1 MTQGQRLKAGLS
13 AFSLLSLVF
22 LVNLFHLQPDKDAH
36 APRRIAFPGS
46 TPAQDA
52 APVRTG
58 SLADRAAGTRER
70 AEPAAAASPKPQTDV
85 AAAAPSGGGAELI
98 RAVQRE
104 LEAQGYGAAG
114 QTGDDDFVTR
124 ASIMAF
130 EWDNGL
136 PLTGQASEALLH
148 QLILG
153 STPGGSPGAR
163 ADVPPGPKAEEVIR
177 TVQQSLDMLG
187 SSGIRA
193 DGRIGDATSKA
204 IRTFEA
210 RQKMTVTGR
219 ISGHLMARLLRLAGE
234 GRLADYR

>member
-1 MTQGQRLKAGLS
+1 MTQGQRLKAGLG
-13 AFSLLSLVF
+13 AFSFLSLVCF
-22 LVNLFHLQPDKDAH
+22 VNLFHFQPDKDAH

-46 TPAQDA
+46 A
-52 APVRTG
+52 APQQSAQVATG
-58 SLADRAAGTRER
+58 SLSGSASGAQDL
-70 AEPAAAASPKPQTDV
+70 PAPAASPPPRADV
-85 AAAAPSGGGAELI
+85 AAAAPSGGAELV

-114 QTGDDDFVTR
+114 QTGDEDFVTR

-136 PLTGQASEALLH
+136 PLTAQASEALLH

-153 STPGGSPGAR
+153 STSGGTPGAR
-163 ADVPPGPKAEEVIR
+163 SEVPPGPKAEEVIR
-177 TVQQSLDMLG
+177 TVQQSLAMLG

-193 DGRIGDATSKA
+193 DGRIGEATSKA

-210 RQKMTVTGR
+210 RQNMKVTGR

-234 GRLADYR
+234 GRLADYHR